1 MLLLLDVEVA
11 VLADGLEDAAVG
23 GGEFGLGGVFVLNL
37 SDKSI

>member
-23 GGEFGLGGVFVLNL
+23 GGEFGLGTVSVLNL
-37 SDKSI
+37 FDKSI